1 LVAIDQAEPV
11 PDNVNDFSGLALMG
25 GPMSV
30 NDDLPWIEPVLRLI
44 RAAVADHV
52 PVVGHCLGG
61 QLLSKALGGV
71 ISRNPVKEIGWGQVS
86 VEPGPVS
93 SQWLGDIEVFDSFHW
108 HGETFTDPPGAV
120 RLLSN
125 RWCRNQGF
133 VLGLHIGMQCHV
145 EMTEDLVRTWVSGGM
160 GEIAESLSSPAV
172 QSPEDIERDLSVRVA
187 TLRGVADRIYDRWAL
202 GLKT

>member
-1 LVAIDQAEPV
+1 
-11 PDNVNDFSGLALMG
+11 
-25 GPMSV
+25 
-30 NDDLPWIEPVLRLI
+30 
-44 RAAVADHV
+44 
-52 PVVGHCLGG
+52 
-61 QLLSKALGGV
+61 
-71 ISRNPVKEIGWGQVS
+71 
-86 VEPGPVS
+86 
-93 SQWLGDIEVFDSFHW
+93 
-108 HGETFTDPPGAV
+108 
-120 RLLSN
+120 LLSN